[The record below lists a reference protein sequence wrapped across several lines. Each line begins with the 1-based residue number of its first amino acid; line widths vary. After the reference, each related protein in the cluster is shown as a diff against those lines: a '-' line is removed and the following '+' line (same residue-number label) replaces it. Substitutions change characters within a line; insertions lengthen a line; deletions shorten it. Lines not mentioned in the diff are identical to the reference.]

1 MKTFLLYR
9 DRDVDWEQPL
19 PANADDLAADLGLA
33 ALIQAMAAG
42 DKIIAPIATKVVLWS
57 LADVNSILYRQAVL
71 RDCLAQRDIVRDI
84 YKLAGEAIENES
96 RNFWG
101 IRTRQAGSIL
111 RRARDVLLMFFEI
124 LRKLRG
130 IADEHGS
137 FFESEGFSRFFA
149 MLRNELDDA
158 YLNEVYRQL
167 RAVEFRGGMLMTA
180 RLGQGNHG
188 SEYVLRDFDRPPQNW
203 FTRLFAPREPGFTFE
218 LHPRDESGARALS
231 ELGDRGVNLVADAL
245 AQSADHILAFFNA
258 LRDELAFY
266 VGCINLHE
274 QLNAKEEPLCFPVPQ
289 AVDARIYRVCGLYD
303 PSLALSMPQRVVGNE
318 AYATGKLMIIITGAN
333 QGGKSTFLRSV
344 GTAQLMMA
352 CGMFVPADT
361 FNASLCNGLFT
372 HYKREEDAEM
382 ESGKFDE
389 ELRRMNGLAG
399 HLSLGTL
406 LLFNES
412 FAATNDR
419 EGSEIAR
426 QIVEALVDSGVRVA
440 FVTHLY
446 EFAHRVWTE
455 RPGEALFLR
464 ADRSEDGQRTFRLRE
479 GEPLPTSYGEDVY
492 RRVFGAELARSGP
505 QPHA

>member
-9 DRDVDWEQPL
+9 DRDVDWERPL
-19 PANADDLAADLGLA
+19 PENAEDLVTDLGLV
-33 ALIQAMAAG
+33 ALIGVMAAG
-42 DKIIAPIATKVVLWS
+42 DKTIAPIATKVLLWS
-57 LADVNSILYRQAVL
+57 LPDENGILYRQAVL
-71 RDCLAQRDIVRDI
+71 RDCLAHRDVVRI
-84 YKLAGEAIENES
+84 MYELSGEAIENES

-101 IRTRQAGSIL
+101 IRSKHAGSIL
-111 RRARDVLLMFFEI
+111 RRASEVLRMFFGI
-124 LRKLRG
+124 LRKLRT
-130 IADEHGS
+130 IAEQHGS
-137 FFESEGFSRFFA
+137 TFESEGFSRFFA
-149 MLRNELDDA
+149 MLQGELDDA
-158 YLNEVYRQL
+158 YLGEVSRQL
-167 RAVEFRGGMLMTA
+167 RAVEFRGGVLLTA

-188 SEYVLRDFDRPPQNW
+188 SEYVLRDFDRAPQNW
-203 FTRLFAPREPGFTFE
+203 FARLFAPREPGFTFQ

-245 AQSADHILAFFNA
+245 AQSADHILAFFQA

-274 QLNAKEEPLCFPVPQ
+274 RLSEKHEPLCFPVPQ
-289 AVDARIYRVCGLYD
+289 AVDARIYRVCDLYD
-303 PSLALSMPQRVVGNE
+303 PSLALSIPGRVVGNE
-318 AYATGKLMIIITGAN
+318 AYATGKTTIVITGAN
-333 QGGKSTFLRSV
+333 QGGKSTFLRSI

-352 CGMFVPADT
+352 CGMFVPAET

-389 ELRRMNGLAG
+389 ELRRMSELAG
-399 HLSLGTL
+399 HLSQGAL

-446 EFAHRVWTE
+446 EFAHRLWTE
-455 RPGEALFLR
+455 RPEQTLFLR
-464 ADRSEDGQRTFRLRE
+464 ADRRDDGQRTFKLRE
-479 GEPLPTSYGEDVY
+479 GEPQPTSYGEDIY
-492 RRVFGAELARSGP
+492 RQVFGAELTRSSLP
-505 QPHA
+505 AS

>member
-1 MKTFLLYR
+1 VKTFLLYR
-9 DRDVDWEQPL
+9 DQDVDWEQPL
-19 PANADDLAADLGLA
+19 PANANDLVADLGLA
-33 ALIQAMAAG
+33 ALFQAMAAG
-42 DKIIAPIATKVVLWS
+42 DKIITPIATKVILWS
-57 LADVNSILYRQAVL
+57 LADVNGILYRQAVL

-130 IADEHGS
+130 IADQHGS
-137 FFESEGFSRFFA
+137 VFESEGFSRFFA
-149 MLRNELDDA
+149 MLRDELDDA

-188 SEYVLRDFDRPPQNW
+188 SDYVLRDFDRPPQNW

-245 AQSADHILAFFNA
+245 AQSADHILAFFHA

-266 VGCINLHE
+266 VGCISLHE
-274 QLNAKEEPLCFPVPQ
+274 RLSAKEEPLCFPVPQ

-303 PSLALSMPQRVVGNE
+303 PSLALSLPQRVVGNE
-318 AYATGKLMIIITGAN
+318 AYATGKMMIIITGAN

-389 ELRRMNGLAG
+389 ELRRMNALAG
-399 HLSLGTL
+399 HLAPGTL
-406 LLFNES
+406 LLLNES

-464 ADRSEDGQRTFRLRE
+464 ADRREDGQRTFRLRE
-479 GEPLPTSYGEDVY
+479 GEPLPTSYGEDIY
-492 RRVFGAELARSGP
+492 RRVFGAELARSSLRP
-505 QPHA
+505 NT